1 MILGDRLRQI
11 RESKGLSQ
19 GDVERRTNLLRCYV
33 SRVENGH
40 TIPSIDTLE
49 KWARAM
55 DVELYQIF
63 YGGDRPQMIK
73 VPNAKNETT
82 RLSVK
87 NRREVEIVAMT
98 FTKLRE
104 RDKSLVKAMVS
115 KLARSAA

>member
-11 RESKGLSQ
+11 RESKGFSQ
-19 GDVERRTNLLRCYV
+19 GSIEKRTGLLRCYV

-40 TIPSIDTLE
+40 TIPSINTLE

-55 DVELYQIF
+55 DVELYQLF
-63 YGGDRPQMIK
+63 YDGDKPQMIK
-73 VPNAKNETT
+73 VPKVKNSAGY
-82 RLSVK
+82 LSVK
-87 NRREVEIVAMT
+87 SRREVEIVART

-115 KLARSAA
+115 KLARTAA